1 MYVFGA
7 LADLNDS
14 TAEHQIRES
23 PMGSVMENVK
33 TINSTIRTAL
43 LTVVVG
49 IFGYGGYYGYN
60 EYTKNGR
67 VLKEQAEKIRLAG
80 EEVEKLNREVTAKTA
95 QIEKLETAMHLLK
108 TDQRLAQLRVVNIE
122 RNEKGKAIKSQLEF
136 VELSPQGE
144 QLSKPKQMEL
154 LGDLIYVD
162 NWIIKFDDR
171 YVEKGDIE
179 RGTSLCL
186 FRRVFSEDT
195 LPAQGI
201 TLDDVGM
208 RPQAYS
214 RGGAMSEFEKKLWG
228 DFWEFANDPKKAAEM
243 GIRAANGEAVSVKVR
258 EGKTYSISLR
268 ASGGLSIR
276 PLDEDEPQAKAS
288 NDSAKPVTPQK
299 QQL

>member
-1 MYVFGA
+1 
-7 LADLNDS
+7 
-14 TAEHQIRES
+14 
-23 PMGSVMENVK
+23 MGSVMENVK
-33 TINSTIRTAL
+33 TINSAVRTAL
-43 LTVVVG
+43 LTGVVG
-49 IFGYGGYYGYN
+49 IFGFGGYYGYS
-60 EYTKNGR
+60 EYTKNER
-67 VLKEQAEKIRLAG
+67 ILKEQAEKIRLAG
-80 EEVEKLNREVTAKTA
+80 EEVEKLNREVATKVAH
-95 QIEKLETAMHLLK
+95 IEKLETAMHLLK

-144 QLSKPKQMEL
+144 PLSKPKQIEL

-195 LPAQGI
+195 LPSEGI
-201 TLDDVGM
+201 ALDEVGM

-214 RGGAMSEFEKKLWG
+214 RGGAMSEFEKRLWG

-243 GIRAANGEAVSVKVR
+243 GIRAANGEAVSIKVR

-268 ASGGLSIR
+268 ASGGLSIA
-276 PLDEDEPQAKAS
+276 PIEEGEQQAKATT
-288 NDSAKPVTPQK
+288 DSTPAAVTPRK

>member
-1 MYVFGA
+1 
-7 LADLNDS
+7 
-14 TAEHQIRES
+14 
-23 PMGSVMENVK
+23 MGSVMENVK
-33 TINSTIRTAL
+33 TINSAVRTAL
-43 LTVVVG
+43 LTGLVG
-49 IFGYGGYYGYN
+49 IFGFGGYYGYS
-60 EYTKNGR
+60 EYTKNER
-67 VLKEQAEKIRLAG
+67 LLKEQAEKIRLAG
-80 EEVEKLNREVTAKTA
+80 EEVEKLNREVATKVA

-108 TDQRLAQLRVVNIE
+108 TDQRLAQLRVVNID
-122 RNEKGKAIKSQLEF
+122 RDEKGKAIKSQLEF

-144 QLSKPKQMEL
+144 PLSKPKQVEL
-154 LGDLIYVD
+154 LGDVIYVD

-195 LPAQGI
+195 LPSEGI
-201 TLDDVGM
+201 ALDEVGM

-243 GIRAANGEAVSVKVR
+243 GIRAANGEAVSIKVR

-268 ASGGLSIR
+268 ASGGLSIA
-276 PLDEDEPQAKAS
+276 PIEEGAQQTTATT
-288 NDSAKPVTPQK
+288 DSTPAVTPSK
-299 QQL
+299 Q